1 MAILRL
7 LRGAAADFRDHGCAS
22 LAASLAFFSLL
33 SFFPVIFVVLYA
45 MSAVLRQHDLGLIL
59 DFVPNHVGVHFADN
73 PWWLDVLEWG
83 PASPHAASDRI
94 TYWHSSK

>member
-45 MSAVLRQHDLGLIL
+45 MSAVLRQPVDT
-59 DFVPNHVGVHFADN
+59 
-73 PWWLDVLEWG
+73 
-83 PASPHAASDRI
+83 R
-94 TYWHSSK
+94 